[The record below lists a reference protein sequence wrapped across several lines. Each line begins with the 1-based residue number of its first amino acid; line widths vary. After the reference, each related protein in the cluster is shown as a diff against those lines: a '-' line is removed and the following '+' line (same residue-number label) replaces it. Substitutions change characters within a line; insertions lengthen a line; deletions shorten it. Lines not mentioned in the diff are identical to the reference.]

1 MDDNMITTE
10 GSWDAVVSI
19 VSQKTQLS
27 SEIVEAVLSILFDNP
42 SLLENDEDVS
52 VEEVDDN
59 VTFGAAGLM
68 AGNGKVYINLR
79 KIVIYSCVLL
89 LNATAVMYSHADIPE
104 LEKLLP
110 TFMCGLADEIHNNG
124 LEHLIIF
131 PEENNG
137 EKCIL
142 MEAMKLRKT
151 HRSFTAQTIKR
162 ELGNKCDKSYNCMYK
177 KSRTFSTTYKCGCMT
192 ENVQCI
198 LELLKGKETIT
209 GDEAGYNYIV

>member
-68 AGNGKVYINLR
+68 AGNG
-79 KIVIYSCVLL
+79 
-89 LNATAVMYSHADIPE
+89 
-104 LEKLLP
+104 
-110 TFMCGLADEIHNNG
+110 
-124 LEHLIIF
+124 
-131 PEENNG
+131 
-137 EKCIL
+137 IL
-142 MEAMKLRKT
+142 
-151 HRSFTAQTIKR
+151 
-162 ELGNKCDKSYNCMYK
+162 
-177 KSRTFSTTYKCGCMT
+177 
-192 ENVQCI
+192 
-198 LELLKGKETIT
+198 GK
-209 GDEAGYNYIV
+209 